1 MTTAAVVPAQAVLAT
16 FEAAAAAAGETETA
30 VRKRAYAEIA
40 AAERERA
47 FAYRRLNLMRT
58 LARAIGGAD
67 KEEEAVGRGLAAVRA
82 ELGWHDDSETR
93 AETLARLA
101 PVVGAAFASLGP
113 VEDREAPAP
122 DVAGALADFEA
133 WYDHTYGRSF
143 WVLFEQQIEE
153 LPLVE
158 R

>member
-1 MTTAAVVPAQAVLAT
+1 MTTAAIVPAQALLAT

-30 VRKRAYAEIA
+30 VRKRAYAEIG

-58 LARAIGGAD
+58 LARAIDGAA
-67 KEEEAVGRGLAAVRA
+67 EEEAVGRGLAAVRA
-82 ELGWHDDSETR
+82 ELGWNDDSETR
-93 AETLARLA
+93 TETLARLA
-101 PVVGAAFASLGP
+101 LVVGAAFASLAP
-113 VEDREAPAP
+113 AERREPPAP

-133 WYDHTYGRSF
+133 WYERTYGRSF

>member
-1 MTTAAVVPAQAVLAT
+1 MTAAVVPAQALLAT
-16 FEAAAAAAGETETA
+16 FEAAAAAAGDTETA

-67 KEEEAVGRGLAAVRA
+67 KEEEAVGRGIAVVRA

-93 AETLARLA
+93 TETLVRLA
-101 PVVGAAFASLGP
+101 PVVGAAFASLAPAEG
-113 VEDREAPAP
+113 REAPAP

-133 WYDHTYGRSF
+133 WYEHTYGRSF

>member
-1 MTTAAVVPAQAVLAT
+1 MTVAVVPARALLAK

-30 VRKRAYAEIA
+30 VRKRACAEIA
-40 AAERERA
+40 AAERARA
-47 FAYRRLNLMRT
+47 FAYRRLNLTRT
-58 LARAIGGAD
+58 LARAIGGAA

-93 AETLARLA
+93 TETLARLA
-101 PVVGAAFASLGP
+101 PVVGAAFASLTP
-113 VEDREAPAP
+113 VEDRDAPAP
-122 DVAGALADFEA
+122 DVAGALAEFEA
-133 WYDHTYGRSF
+133 WYEGTYGRPF